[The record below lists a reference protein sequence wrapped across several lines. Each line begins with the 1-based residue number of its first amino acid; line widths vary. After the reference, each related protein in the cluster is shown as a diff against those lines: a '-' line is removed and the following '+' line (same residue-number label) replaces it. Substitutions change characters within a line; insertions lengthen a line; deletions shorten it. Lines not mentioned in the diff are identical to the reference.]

1 MSNLSTPSTS
11 GENSSETM
19 MWRGALIPSLVVTAI
34 CIAGSIALKKG
45 PGAWGSL
52 LASLIVLLFFSVHLG
67 ISAISKNL
75 DPIATMALAM
85 FSYFAKVMVM
95 GVFLLMVTKLTSPAT
110 VNRAAFAV
118 TALAITAAWLAGEI
132 RAFLKLKLGLPL
144 PLQK

>member
-1 MSNLSTPSTS
+1 MSNLSAA
-11 GENSSETM
+11 SSEEK
-19 MWRGALIPSLVVTAI
+19 MWRGALVPALIVTVI
-34 CIAGSIALKKG
+34 SIVISVAVKKG

-52 LASLIVLLFFSVHLG
+52 LASLTVLIFFSVHLG

-95 GVFLLMVTKLTSPAT
+95 GAFLLIVTKFTSPAT
-110 VNRAAFAV
+110 INRPAFAI

-132 RAFLKLKLGLPL
+132 RAFMKLKLGLPL
-144 PLQK
+144 PTRKSE

>member
-1 MSNLSTPSTS
+1 MSNASV
-11 GENSSETM
+11 GNSSEQE
-19 MWRGALIPSLVVTAI
+19 MWRGALIPSLVVTLL
-34 CIAGSIALKKG
+34 CVGGSIAIKKG

-52 LASLIVLLFFSVHLG
+52 LASLIVVLFFSVHLG

-95 GVFLLMVTKLTSPAT
+95 CAFLLIITKFTSPAT
-110 VNRAAFAV
+110 VSRPAFAI

-132 RAFLKLKLGLPL
+132 RAFLKLKLALPL
-144 PLQK
+144 PSRSEK

>member
-1 MSNLSTPSTS
+1 MSNLSAA
-11 GENSSETM
+11 SSEEK
-19 MWRGALIPSLVVTAI
+19 MWRGALVPALVVTGI
-34 CIAGSIALKKG
+34 SIVISVVVKKG

-52 LASLIVLLFFSVHLG
+52 LASLTVLIFFSVHLG

-95 GVFLLMVTKLTSPAT
+95 GAFLLIVTKFTSPAT
-110 VNRAAFAV
+110 INRPAFAI

-132 RAFLKLKLGLPL
+132 RAFMKLKLGLPL
-144 PLQK
+144 PARKSE

>member
-1 MSNLSTPSTS
+1 MSNLSAA
-11 GENSSETM
+11 SSEEK
-19 MWRGALIPSLVVTAI
+19 MWRGALVPALVVTVI
-34 CIAGSIALKKG
+34 SIVISVAVKKG

-52 LASLIVLLFFSVHLG
+52 LASLTVLIFFSVHLG

-95 GVFLLMVTKLTSPAT
+95 GAFLLIVTKFTSPAT
-110 VNRAAFAV
+110 INRPAFAI

-132 RAFLKLKLGLPL
+132 RAFMKLKLGLPL
-144 PLQK
+144 PTRKSE

>member
-1 MSNLSTPSTS
+1 MSNLSAA
-11 GENSSETM
+11 SSEEK
-19 MWRGALIPSLVVTAI
+19 MWKGALVPALVVTVI
-34 CIAGSIALKKG
+34 SIVISIAVKKG

-52 LASLIVLLFFSVHLG
+52 LASMTVLIFFSVHLG

-95 GVFLLMVTKLTSPAT
+95 GAFLLIVTKFTSPAT
-110 VNRAAFAV
+110 INRPAFAI

-132 RAFLKLKLGLPL
+132 RAFMKLKLGLPL
-144 PLQK
+144 PLGRIE

>member
-1 MSNLSTPSTS
+1 
-11 GENSSETM
+11 M

>member
-1 MSNLSTPSTS
+1 MSNLSAA
-11 GENSSETM
+11 SSEEK
-19 MWRGALIPSLVVTAI
+19 MWRGALVPALVVTVI
-34 CIAGSIALKKG
+34 SIVISIAVKKG

-52 LASLIVLLFFSVHLG
+52 LAGMTVLIFFSVHLG

-95 GVFLLMVTKLTSPAT
+95 GAFLLIVTKFTSPAT
-110 VNRAAFAV
+110 INRPAFAI

-132 RAFLKLKLGLPL
+132 RAFMKLKLGLPL
-144 PLQK
+144 PLRRIE

>member
-1 MSNLSTPSTS
+1 MSNLSAA
-11 GENSSETM
+11 SSEEK
-19 MWRGALIPSLVVTAI
+19 MWRGALVPALVVTVI
-34 CIAGSIALKKG
+34 SIVISIAEKKG

-52 LASLIVLLFFSVHLG
+52 LASMTVLIFFSVHLG

-95 GVFLLMVTKLTSPAT
+95 GAFLLIVTKFTSPAT
-110 VNRAAFAV
+110 INRPAFAI

-132 RAFLKLKLGLPL
+132 RAFMKLKLGLPL
-144 PLQK
+144 PLRRIE

>member
-1 MSNLSTPSTS
+1 MSNL
-11 GENSSETM
+11 GAASSEEK
-19 MWRGALIPSLVVTAI
+19 MWRGALVPALLVTVVSI
-34 CIAGSIALKKG
+34 VISIAVKKG

-52 LASLIVLLFFSVHLG
+52 LASMTVLIFFSVHLG

-95 GVFLLMVTKLTSPAT
+95 GAFLLIVTKFTSPAT
-110 VNRAAFAV
+110 INRPAFAI

-132 RAFLKLKLGLPL
+132 RAFMNLKLGLPL
-144 PLQK
+144 PLRRSE

>member
-1 MSNLSTPSTS
+1 
-11 GENSSETM
+11 
-19 MWRGALIPSLVVTAI
+19 MWRGALIPSLVVTVI
-34 CIAGSIALKKG
+34 SIAGSIAIKKG

-95 GVFLLMVTKLTSPAT
+95 GVFLLIVTKFTSPAT
-110 VNRAAFAV
+110 VNRACFAV

>member
-1 MSNLSTPSTS
+1 MSNLSAA
-11 GENSSETM
+11 SSEEK
-19 MWRGALIPSLVVTAI
+19 MWRGALVPALLVTVI
-34 CIAGSIALKKG
+34 SIVISVAVKKG

-52 LASLIVLLFFSVHLG
+52 LASMTVLIFFSVHLG

-95 GVFLLMVTKLTSPAT
+95 GAFLLIVTKFTSPAT
-110 VNRAAFAV
+110 INRPAFAI

-132 RAFLKLKLGLPL
+132 RAFMKLKIGLP
-144 PLQK
+144 PPARKSE

>member
-1 MSNLSTPSTS
+1 MSNLSAA
-11 GENSSETM
+11 SSEEK
-19 MWRGALIPSLVVTAI
+19 MWRGALVPALVVTVI
-34 CIAGSIALKKG
+34 SIVISIAVKKS

-52 LASLIVLLFFSVHLG
+52 LASMTVLIFFSVHLG

-95 GVFLLMVTKLTSPAT
+95 GAFLLIVTKFTSPAT
-110 VNRAAFAV
+110 INRPAFAI

-132 RAFLKLKLGLPL
+132 RAFMKLKLGLPL
-144 PLQK
+144 PLRRIE

>member
-1 MSNLSTPSTS
+1 MSNLSAA
-11 GENSSETM
+11 SSEEK
-19 MWRGALIPSLVVTAI
+19 MWRGALVPALVVTVI
-34 CIAGSIALKKG
+34 SIVISIAVKKG

-52 LASLIVLLFFSVHLG
+52 LASLTVLIFFSVHLG

-95 GVFLLMVTKLTSPAT
+95 GAFLLIVTKFTSPAT
-110 VNRAAFAV
+110 INRPAFAI

-132 RAFLKLKLGLPL
+132 RAFMKLKLGLPL
-144 PLQK
+144 PLRRIE

>member
-1 MSNLSTPSTS
+1 MSNLSVGSA
-11 GENSSETM
+11 SSEEQ
-19 MWRGALIPSLVVTAI
+19 MWRGALLPAVVVALI
-34 CIAGSIALKKG
+34 CVSGSIALRRG

-52 LASLIVLLFFSVHLG
+52 LASLIVVLFFSVHLG

-95 GVFLLMVTKLTSPAT
+95 GAFLLVVTKFTSPTT
-110 VNRAAFAV
+110 VSRPAFAV

-132 RAFLKLKLGLPL
+132 RAFMKLKLGLPL
-144 PLQK
+144 PLANPE

>member
-1 MSNLSTPSTS
+1 MSNLSAA
-11 GENSSETM
+11 SSEEK
-19 MWRGALIPSLVVTAI
+19 MWRGALVPALVVTVI
-34 CIAGSIALKKG
+34 SIVISIAVKKG

-52 LASLIVLLFFSVHLG
+52 LASMTVLIFFSVHLG

-95 GVFLLMVTKLTSPAT
+95 GAFLLIVTKFTSPAT
-110 VNRAAFAV
+110 INRPAFAI

-132 RAFLKLKLGLPL
+132 RAFMKLKLGLPL
-144 PLQK
+144 PLRRIE